1 MKSGTSTTLKEL
13 IEGRIPE
20 IGGHRGQTV
29 FEARRSCYDDASSA
43 VGRDKEKAL
52 VECTTRA
59 TLPRGV
65 SGNWHRQADS
75 HCGRRELM
83 LLYLYSTSHLLVGD
97 TLGQ

>member
-1 MKSGTSTTLKEL
+1 MSGTSTTPKEL
-13 IEGRIPE
+13 IEGHSPE

-43 VGRDKEKAL
+43 VGRDKENAL

-65 SGNWHRQADS
+65 SGNWDRQADS
-75 HCGRRELM
+75 HCGRRKLIVIVS
-83 LLYLYSTSHLLVGD
+83 LFY
-97 TLGQ
+97 